1 MRLGASVGVEG
12 PLVRVRFR
20 VRVRVRVRV
29 RLEVGVGVEFTE
41 GSLGVAQVQHLGLD
55 SAEARD
61 QLRGRG

>member
-1 MRLGASVGVEG
+1 M
-12 PLVRVRFR
+12 VRVR
-20 VRVRVRVRV
+20 VRLRVRVRV
-29 RLEVGVGVEFTE
+29 RLGVSVGVDGTE